1 MKIFIK
7 CLVVVSMILALSSSV
22 WAERPIRI
30 LSLNPLSGPT
40 KDLGEKFVLGT
51 QLAVDE
57 INAQGGVLGRKVE
70 VISEDH
76 QGKPDVSIRK
86 AQKYLLEDS
95 VDIVTCGSG
104 SHVAKALADL
114 TKQYNVL
121 FVNYTMS
128 DEATGKDFTYNSVR
142 LIWSTSM
149 IARALVYYV
158 AQTKPF
164 KKFYLINQDYSY
176 GRDFAAAA
184 KREVLRQIPDS
195 QIVSEDYHPLFIKD
209 FSPFLTKIKASGA
222 DCILTGNFGTDSSIL
237 LKQRNELG
245 VKAVVVNS
253 ALSNPTSI
261 AEAPEAAL
269 GGITTDIYMVTID
282 TKENA
287 DFVSRWKKWYKGTQ
301 YPEPDQ
307 DSGKCYMGTKFLF
320 EGIKKAGSVQVDKL
334 MPVLEGMHQ
343 KSIKGDIYLRACDH
357 QLIGP
362 QPATTI
368 SSTTYPYFGPIT
380 MIPASAI
387 AIDEA
392 EIDNPRCKKK

>member
-1 MKIFIK
+1 M
-7 CLVVVSMILALSSSV
+7 
-22 WAERPIRI
+22 
-30 LSLNPLSGPT
+30 
-40 KDLGEKFVLGT
+40 
-51 QLAVDE
+51 
-57 INAQGGVLGRKVE
+57 
-70 VISEDH
+70 
-76 QGKPDVSIRK
+76 KPDVGIRK
-86 AQKYLLEDS
+86 AQKYLLEGS
-95 VDIVTCGSG
+95 VDIVICGAG
-104 SHVAKALADL
+104 SNVAKALADL

-121 FVNYTMS
+121 FANYSMS

-142 LIWSTSM
+142 LAYSTSM

-184 KREVLRQIPDS
+184 KREVLRQIPGG
-195 QIVSEDYHPLFIKD
+195 QIVGEDYHPLFIKD

-222 DCILTGNFGTDSSIL
+222 DYILTANWGTDSSIL
-237 LKQRNELG
+237 LKQRYELG

-261 AEAPEAAL
+261 GEAPEAAL
-269 GGITTDIYMVTID
+269 GSIACDLYMVTID

-287 DFVSRWKKWYKGTQ
+287 DFVSRWKKRYKGTL

-307 DSGKCYMGTKFLF
+307 DSGKLYIGTKFLL
-320 EGIKKAGSVQVDKL
+320 EGIKKAKSVQVDKL

-357 QLIGP
+357 QLISP
-362 QPATTI
+362 QPATIIT
-368 SSTTYPYFGPIT
+368 SKTYPYFGVIT

-392 EIDNPRCKKK
+392 DIDNPRCKKK